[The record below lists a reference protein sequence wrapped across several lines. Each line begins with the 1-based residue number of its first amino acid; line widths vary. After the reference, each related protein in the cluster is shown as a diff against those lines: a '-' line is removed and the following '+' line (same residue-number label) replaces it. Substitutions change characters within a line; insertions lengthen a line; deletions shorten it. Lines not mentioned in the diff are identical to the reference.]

1 MGFGGR
7 PKKLTGNLLSRSII
21 FDEPT
26 WNAIEA
32 RKKQS
37 GESVSGVVRHFVTVG
52 DGCEADRK
60 VLQLE
65 QAIQTLQTERDSALS
80 KAADLEAAIEHLKN
94 TKPSSGIDWSRYP
107 AAQREAIQ
115 QQWLAKHPGASL

>member
-1 MGFGGR
+1 MGR
-7 PKKLTGNLLSRSII
+7 PKILVGAITKPIVFDEATWSIIMARSQKSGKKYSEEVRNLVAAGDGNL
-21 FDEPT
+21 
-26 WNAIEA
+26 
-32 RKKQS
+32 
-37 GESVSGVVRHFVTVG
+37 
-52 DGCEADRK
+52 ADRK
-60 VLQLE
+60 VLELE
-65 QAIQTLQTERDSALS
+65 AAIQTLQSERDAALS